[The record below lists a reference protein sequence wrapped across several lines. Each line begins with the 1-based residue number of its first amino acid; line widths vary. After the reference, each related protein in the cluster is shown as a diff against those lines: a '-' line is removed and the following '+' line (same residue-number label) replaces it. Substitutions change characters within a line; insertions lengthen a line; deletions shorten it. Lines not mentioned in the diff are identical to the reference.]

1 MNKRI
6 GKNDIF
12 FLMGIVLLATVL
24 IVVFYSTHSQK
35 GSYAKVTVDG
45 KVYGEYSLFES
56 QTVEI
61 KNQDGDITNYLVIKD
76 GYADITEAN
85 CPDKL
90 CAKQKKSSLDRET
103 IVCLPNKVVVEIIS
117 NSSSDVD
124 AVAN

>member
-6 GKNDIF
+6 GKNDVF
-12 FLMGIVLLATVL
+12 FLIGIIVLASVL

-35 GSYAKVTVDG
+35 GSYVKVTIDG
-45 KVYGEYSLFES
+45 NVYGEYSLFES

-90 CAKQKKSSLDRET
+90 CVKQKRISLDRET

-124 AVAN
+124 AVVN

>member
-1 MNKRI
+1 M
-6 GKNDIF
+6 
-12 FLMGIVLLATVL
+12 
-24 IVVFYSTHSQK
+24 
-35 GSYAKVTVDG
+35 
-45 KVYGEYSLFES
+45 EY
-56 QTVEI
+56 
-61 KNQDGDITNYLVIKD
+61 NYLVIKD

-90 CAKQKKSSLDRET
+90 CAKQKKISLDRET